1 MSNAKKA
8 DPYRRLLRVMIILLV
23 LFVLFL
29 TGYLLLD
36 SYQKGQHTDQQRK
49 VVEAN
54 NQMIREYNEN
64 VLAREASLEPDIAPT
79 WPEPKATGLD
89 IVSLKGFAVKGA
101 QSVTVTRAEALM
113 GGLMVVNR
121 WHELPADFVIAEAQ
135 LGSIMDGTNRRVPTE
150 ARVLSLFP
158 NAIAALDQMIQAAG
172 EEELSF
178 YLVRDAFRSMQTQT
192 EKWNTE
198 IARHTA
204 RLSGD
209 ALTEESRKAVSYPG
223 TSDYQTGLSVN
234 MDAYSPTDPVLNSSA
249 FQDTPQAKWLNE
261 NCWKYGYIF
270 RFPIMGYPSAD
281 TVDKGY
287 KTGINIKLDTYR
299 FVGIPHALVM
309 REKGLCLEEYIEYLT
324 ENQHLAV
331 YEEGIIKYEIF
342 RAEAGT
348 ADTQISIPAGGTL
361 YSVSSDNMGGIVCA
375 ITY

>member
-23 LFVLFL
+23 LFVLVL

-54 NQMIREYNEN
+54 NKMVEEYNRK
-64 VLAREASLEPDIAPT
+64 VLEREASLEPDIAPA

-89 IVSLKGFAVKGA
+89 ILSLRGFAVKGA
-101 QSVTVTRAEALM
+101 DSITVTRAEALM

-135 LGSIMDGTNRRVPTE
+135 LGSIMDGTDRRVPTE

-158 NAIAALDQMIQAAG
+158 NAVTALDQMVQAAD
-172 EEELSF
+172 EEGHKF
-178 YLVRDAFRSMQTQT
+178 FLVRDAFRSMQTQT
-192 EKWNTE
+192 EKWNAE
-198 IARHTA
+198 IARFTA

-209 ALTEESRKAVSYPG
+209 ALTEEARKTVSYPG
-223 TSDYQTGLSVN
+223 TSDYQAGLSVN
-234 MDAYSPTDPVLNSSA
+234 MDAYSATDPVLNSTA
-249 FQDTPQAKWLNE
+249 FQDTAQAKWLNE
-261 NCWKYGYIF
+261 NCWKYGFVF

-281 TVDKGY
+281 TVDKSY

-299 FVGIPHALVM
+299 YVGVPHALVM
-309 REKGLCLEEYIEYLT
+309 HEMGMCLEEYIEYLI
-324 ENQHLAV
+324 ENQHVAV
-331 YEEGIIKYEIF
+331 YEDGIIKYEIF

-348 ADTQISIPAGGTL
+348 ADTQVAVPAGGAV
-361 YSVSSDNMGGIVCA
+361 YSVSSDNMGGIICA
-375 ITY
+375 ISY